1 MPITWG
7 LLYWP
12 IYLVSV
18 TIGFAVPEVIGLFT
32 NTRNTL
38 SWYAWTEMHV
48 RPMEPFTVHN
58 AGWFLS
64 QGMFLTVAS
73 WLLYHIWY
81 MKFT

>member
-1 MPITWG
+1 MTITWG

-12 IYLVSV
+12 IYLISV

-32 NTRNTL
+32 NTRNPL
-38 SWYAWTEMHV
+38 SWYAWDEMHV
-48 RPMEPFTVHN
+48 RPMMPFTAHN

-64 QGMFLTVAS
+64 QGMYLTIAS
-73 WLLYHIWY
+73 WLLWHIWY